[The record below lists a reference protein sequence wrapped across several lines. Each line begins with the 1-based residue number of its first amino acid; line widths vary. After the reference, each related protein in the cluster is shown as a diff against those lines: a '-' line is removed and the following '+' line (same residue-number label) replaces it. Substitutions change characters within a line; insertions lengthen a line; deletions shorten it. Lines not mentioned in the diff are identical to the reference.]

1 MPSAFKP
8 HSYSTVSPYLI
19 VKDAAAT
26 IEFLR
31 SVFQAEELR
40 RFSDTEG
47 QIKHS
52 EVRIDDTVIMVADSA
67 PDWPTVASHVHIY
80 VHDVDATYKAAMAAG
95 AISVQEPVN
104 KEDED
109 KRGGVRDTGGT
120 TWWIAT
126 RVVENESGSTA
137 VEEC

>member
-26 IEFLR
+26 IEFLK

-40 RFSDTEG
+40 LFPNADGR
-47 QIKHS
+47 IMHS

-67 PDWPTVASHVHIY
+67 PDWPSIASNVHIY
-80 VHDVDATYKAAMAAG
+80 VRDVDTTYRLQTK
-95 AISVQEPVN
+95 
-104 KEDED
+104 
-109 KRGGVRDTGGT
+109 
-120 TWWIAT
+120 
-126 RVVENESGSTA
+126 ST
-137 VEEC
+137 